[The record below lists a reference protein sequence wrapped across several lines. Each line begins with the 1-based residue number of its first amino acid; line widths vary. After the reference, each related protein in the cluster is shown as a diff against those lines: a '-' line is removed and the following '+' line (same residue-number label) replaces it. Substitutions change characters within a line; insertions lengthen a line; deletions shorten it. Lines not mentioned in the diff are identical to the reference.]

1 MFDPPQRVAYA
12 QTPYSLNNCPEHGRV
27 ALQAARETLVL
38 LKNDGNLLPLKKDT
52 IKNVAVVG
60 PSAASVEVLLGNYN
74 GLPDRPV
81 TLLDG
86 IKAALPKATVRYVP
100 GCEFTKDIME
110 GGQHQAP
117 RKSRRCPMW

>member
-1 MFDPPQRVAYA
+1 MFDPPQDSVAYA

-60 PSAASVEVLLGNYN
+60 PAPPAS
-74 GLPDRPV
+74 RCCW
-81 TLLDG
+81 
-86 IKAALPKATVRYVP
+86 ATA
-100 GCEFTKDIME
+100 T
-110 GGQHQAP
+110 A
-117 RKSRRCPMW
+117 CPTGR